1 MALDVLTNLNQVRN
15 IGIMAHIDAGK
26 TTTTERILFYTG
38 KNYKI
43 GETHEGASTMDFM
56 AQEKERGI
64 TIQSAATTCFWNRQT
79 HDPDEKFQIN
89 IIDTP
94 GHVDFT
100 AEVERSLR
108 VLDGA
113 VAVFDGKEGV
123 EPQSETVWRQADKYG
138 VPRICFINKMD
149 KLGADFYYSVSTI
162 KEKLGATPLVVQL
175 PIGAENDFSGV
186 VDLIRMKAYVWND
199 IKDDQGAH
207 YDTVEIPD
215 DLKERAEQ
223 YRSELLDQVAETD
236 EELLEKYLENG
247 DLSEQEIRGAIRQLT
262 IAREAYPVL
271 CGSAFKDKGVQPM
284 LDAVVDYLPSPEDVP
299 SIVGFDPSDESVEI
313 DRKPTMDDPFSALVF
328 KISTH
333 PFYGKLVFV
342 RVYSG
347 SVKPGD
353 NVLDSTKGKK
363 ERVGKIFQMH
373 ADKENPV
380 DAAEAGNIY
389 TFVGLKNVTTG
400 DTLCD
405 EKHPISL
412 ESMTFPDP
420 VIEVAV
426 EPKTKADQE
435 KMSLAL
441 AKLSDEDPTFQ
452 VKTDEE
458 SGQTLISGM
467 GELQLDII
475 VDRMRREF
483 KVECNVGKPQVAYR
497 ETAGKPVTH
506 AEGKFVRQSGGRGQY
521 GHAIIDVEPT
531 EPGSGYEFV
540 NAIVGGVVPKEY
552 IPSIDKGIQEA
563 LQSGVIAGYP
573 VVDVK
578 VTLTD
583 GSYHEVDSSEAAFKI
598 AGSMAIKD
606 ALKKSN
612 PVLLEPIEAVEVE
625 TPEEYMGDVMG
636 NLSSRRGKIE
646 GMEDRRNTKVIK
658 AKVPLGEMF
667 GYATDLR
674 SQTQGRASY
683 TMQFAEY
690 EPVPKNVADEIVS
703 KAGGN
708 A

>member
-1 MALDVLTNLNQVRN
+1 MAEEISDLHDVRN

-43 GETHEGASTMDFM
+43 GETHDGASTMDFM
-56 AQEKERGI
+56 AQEQERGI

-79 HDPDEKFQIN
+79 HDEKHKFQIN

-149 KLGADFYYSVSTI
+149 KLGADFYYSVDTI
-162 KEKLGATPLVVQL
+162 KTKLGATPLVVQL
-175 PIGAENDFSGV
+175 PIGAENDFAGV

-199 IKDDQGAH
+199 VSTDQGAH
-207 YDTVEIPD
+207 YDTVDIPA
-215 DLKERAEQ
+215 DLQDKAEEYRAQ
-223 YRSELLDQVAETD
+223 LLDDVAEASD
-236 EELLEKYLENG
+236 ELTEKYLESG
-247 DLSEQEIRGAIRQLT
+247 ELTEDEIRAGIRKLT
-262 IAREAYPVL
+262 IERKAYPVL

-284 LDAVVDYLPSPEDVP
+284 LDAVIDFLPSPKDVP
-299 SIVGFDPSDESVEI
+299 SIKGFKPGDESVEI
-313 DRKPTMDDPFSALVF
+313 DRKPLTSDPFAALVF

-347 SVKPGD
+347 GVKPGD

-363 ERVGKIFQMH
+363 ERIGKIFQMH

-389 TFVGLKNVTTG
+389 TFVGLKNVSTG

-405 EKHPISL
+405 EKAPISL

-420 VIEVAV
+420 VIQVAV

-435 KMSLAL
+435 KMGIAL

-452 VKTDEE
+452 VTTDEE
-458 SGQTLISGM
+458 SGQTLIAGM

-483 KVECNVGKPQVAYR
+483 KVECNQGKPQVAYR
-497 ETAGKPVTH
+497 ETIRKAVMDQGYTH
-506 AEGKFVRQSGGRGQY
+506 KKQTGGSGQFAKVLMNFEPLDTTEGKTFEFENKVTGG
-521 GHAIIDVEPT
+521 HISA
-531 EPGSGYEFV
+531 EFIGPIE
-540 NAIVGGVVPKEY
+540 AGVKEAM
-552 IPSIDKGIQEA
+552 E
-563 LQSGVIAGYP
+563 SGVLAGFP
-573 VVDVK
+573 VVGVK
-578 VTLTD
+578 ATVTD
-583 GSYHEVDSSEAAFKI
+583 GQMHPVDSSEMAFKL
-598 AGSMAIKD
+598 AGSMCFKEAAPK
-606 ALKKSN
+606 AK
-612 PVLLEPIEAVEVE
+612 PVILEPIMKVEVR
-625 TPEEYMGDVMG
+625 TPEEYMGEVIGDL
-636 NLSSRRGKIE
+636 NQRRGNIQSMTD
-646 GMEDRRNTKVIK
+646 GVGVKVID
-658 AKVPLGEMF
+658 AKVPLSEMF
-667 GYATDLR
+667 GYIGDLR
-674 SQTQGRASY
+674 SKTQGRAMF
-683 TMQFAEY
+683 TMQMDSYAE
-690 EPVPKNVADEIVS
+690 VPKSVSDEII
-703 KAGGN
+703 KAQRGE
-708 A
+708 